1 MSAHAILSP
10 SGASRWL
17 ACTPSARLEQQFSDK
32 AGTAAAEGT
41 LAHSL
46 GELIIRYKTKQII
59 KTAYEKKLA
68 EIKADK
74 LYEPAMFDYAE
85 DYAVYVLEQL
95 STAQAHT
102 KDALLFI
109 EEKIDLTD
117 YIPEGFG
124 TGDAAVI
131 ADGVLDFTDLKYGK
145 GVPVSAVDNKQMML
159 YGLGMLKKF
168 DFLYD
173 IHTVRMTIYQPR
185 LDSISTFEISA
196 TDLKHWAET
205 ELKPKAE
212 LAFKGEGEFAPGVNC
227 RFCKAA
233 GSCKANA
240 EFNLQLAKHDF
251 ADPKLLTDEEVS
263 AILDREDLFT
273 KWLTAVKDN
282 ALFEAVTNGKK
293 WPNYKLVEGRSNRIY
308 VDEEKVAE
316 TLKAKGLAEDKI
328 YTKKLVGI
336 TAMEKELTKPVFNDL
351 LGSLVI
357 KPAGKAALV
366 PATDKRPELNS
377 VDAAVAEFA
386 EHMDN

>member
-1 MSAHAILSP
+1 MAAHALLSP
-10 SGASRWL
+10 SSASRWL
-17 ACTPSARLEQQFSDK
+17 TCTPSAKLEQQFPDK
-32 AGTAAAEGT
+32 SGTAAAEGT

-46 GELIIRYKTKQII
+46 GELIIRFKTKQI
-59 KTAYEKKLA
+59 TRVQYARELA
-68 EIKADK
+68 KIQTDK
-74 LYEPAMFDYAE
+74 LYSHEMFLHSE
-85 DYAVYVLEQL
+85 DYAVYVLEQFA
-95 STAQAHT
+95 TAQAHT

-131 ADGVLDFTDLKYGK
+131 ADGVLDFVDLKYGK

-185 LDSISTFEISA
+185 LDSISTFEIAA
-196 TDLKHWAET
+196 TDLKAWADD

-212 LAFKGEGEFAPGVNC
+212 LAFKGEGEFVPGVNC

-233 GSCKANA
+233 GTCKANA
-240 EFNLQLAKHDF
+240 EFNLELAKHEF
-251 ADPKLLTDEEVS
+251 KNPALLTDEEVS
-263 AILDREDLFT
+263 EILDRADLFT
-273 KWLTAVKDN
+273 KWLAAVEDN

-293 WPNYKLVEGRSNRIY
+293 WPNYKLVEGRSNRVY
-308 VDEEKVAE
+308 TDEEKVAE
-316 TLKAKGLAEDKI
+316 TLKGKGLPEEKI

-351 LGSLVI
+351 LGNLVV
-357 KPAGKAALV
+357 KPAGKATLV
-366 PATDKRPELNS
+366 PVTDKRPELNS
-377 VDAAVAEFA
+377 VEAAVAEFA
-386 EHMDN
+386 EISEN

>member
-17 ACTPSARLEQQFSDK
+17 TCTPSARLEQQFPDK
-32 AGTAAAEGT
+32 SGTAAAEGT

-59 KTAYEKKLA
+59 KANYERKLA
-68 EIKADK
+68 EIQADK
-74 LYEPAMFDYAE
+74 LYDAAMFDHAE
-85 DYAVYVLEQL
+85 DYAIYVLEQFF
-95 STAQAHT
+95 TAQAHT

-124 TGDAAVI
+124 TGDAAII
-131 ADGVLDFTDLKYGK
+131 ADGILDFTDLKYGK
-145 GVPVSAVDNKQMML
+145 GVPVNAVDNKQLML

-185 LDSISTFEISA
+185 LDSISTFEIPA
-196 TDLKHWAET
+196 AKLKQWAEE
-205 ELKPKAE
+205 ELKLLAA
-212 LAFKGEGEFAPGVNC
+212 LAFKGEGEFVPGVNC

-233 GSCKANA
+233 GVCKANA
-240 EFNLQLAKHDF
+240 DFNLQLAKHEF
-251 ADPKLLTDEEVS
+251 ADPKLLTDEQVTE
-263 AILDREDLFT
+263 ILDREDLFT
-273 KWLTAVKDN
+273 KWITAVKDN
-282 ALFEAVTNGKK
+282 ALYEAVTNGKK
-293 WPNYKLVEGRSNRIY
+293 WPNYKLVEGRSNR
-308 VDEEKVAE
+308 VFTDEAKVAD
-316 TLKAKGLAEDKI
+316 TLKTKGLAEDKI

-336 TAMEKELTKPVFNDL
+336 TALEKELTKPVFNEYLGDL
-351 LGSLVI
+351 VM
-357 KPAGKAALV
+357 KPTGKATLV
-366 PATDKRPELNS
+366 PSTDKRPELNS
-377 VDAAVAEFA
+377 VEAATTEFA